1 MWAHQISVLSV
12 PHFHDSEANKS
23 QSKYISLYV
32 GFRYTVVSILLQDF
46 EILSKGFSQRKF
58 KRKISETLFIKENKP
73 SLNRQ
78 EMSVPLKLFNSC
90 KI

>member
-46 EILSKGFSQRKF
+46 EILSKGFRQRNLKGRF
-58 KRKISETLFIKENKP
+58 QRHFSLKKIN
-73 SLNRQ
+73 
-78 EMSVPLKLFNSC
+78 PL
-90 KI
+90 